1 MNLAVCV
8 QILSLLLY
16 CSKTDSEGSIR
27 KFIEIVVSIQK
38 FRADVSEAISSI
50 MNYSPDII
58 PKVIL

>member
-1 MNLAVCV
+1 MRKNTFPRTV
-8 QILSLLLY
+8 LLQDRIGGFDLKIHWNS
-16 CSKTDSEGSIR
+16 CEQT
-27 KFIEIVVSIQK
+27 K